1 MRISVDE
8 TTTQVLVKAYT
19 TLLLEDF
26 TMQVK
31 QRTARIKKATVY
43 WTYQDGEWQI
53 SFVQV
58 WGPVIRKS
66 DGAESSQ
73 HVSESTKPA
82 GADGSAYGVITP
94 REIVEVALANVPD
107 WKPEINETKYPRTA
121 KLKSS
126 L

>member
-1 MRISVDE
+1 MQITVSE

-19 TLLLEDF
+19 TLLLDDF

-31 QRTARIKKATVY
+31 QKTARIKKATVY
-43 WTYQDGEWQI
+43 WFYYQGRWEI
-53 SFVQV
+53 SFVQI

-82 GADGSAYGVITP
+82 GTDGSAYGILTP
-94 REIVEVALANVPD
+94 PEIVEAALANIPD
-107 WKPEINETKYPRTA
+107 WVPQVTETTYPRIST
-121 KLKSS
+121 LKSS

>member
-1 MRISVDE
+1 MRITVDE

-26 TMQVK
+26 TMQVGR
-31 QRTARIKKATVY
+31 RTARIKKATVHWMY
-43 WTYQDGEWQI
+43 LNGGWQI
-53 SFVQV
+53 DFVHV

-73 HVSESTKPA
+73 HVSEGTRPA
-82 GADGSAYGVITP
+82 GADGSAYGVVTP
-94 REIVEVALANVPD
+94 QEIVDVALANTPD
-107 WKPEINETKYPRTA
+107 WIPEINGTTYPRTA

>member
-1 MRISVDE
+1 MRITVDE

-26 TMQVK
+26 TMQVR

-43 WTYQDGEWQI
+43 WTYLDGRWQI

-66 DGAESSQ
+66 DGAESSR
-73 HVSESTKPA
+73 HVSEATRPA
-82 GADGSAYGVITP
+82 GAEGSAHGLITP
-94 REIVEVALANVPD
+94 QEIVDAALANTPD
-107 WKPEINETKYPRTA
+107 WVPEINGTKYPRTA
-121 KLKSS
+121 KLRSS

>member
-1 MRISVDE
+1 MHITAGE

-43 WTYQDGEWQI
+43 WFYHAGEWTI
-53 SFVQV
+53 GFVQL

-82 GADGSAYGVITP
+82 GTDGAAYGIVTP
-94 REIVEVALANVPD
+94 PEIVEAALANTPD
-107 WKPEINETKYPRTA
+107 WVPRINATKYPRIQT
-121 KLKSS
+121 LKNS

>member
-1 MRISVDE
+1 MRTTVDG

-19 TLLLEDF
+19 TLLIEDF
-26 TMQVK
+26 SMQVK
-31 QRTARIKKATVY
+31 QRTARIKKATVHWIY
-43 WTYQDGEWQI
+43 LDGGWQI

-58 WGPVIRKS
+58 WGPAIRKS

-73 HVSESTKPA
+73 HVSEATKPA
-82 GADGSAYGVITP
+82 GAEGSAYGVVTP
-94 REIVEVALANVPD
+94 QEIVDVALANTPD
-107 WKPEINETKYPRTA
+107 WIPEINGTKYPRTA

>member
-1 MRISVDE
+1 VRITVDQ

-43 WTYQDGEWQI
+43 WTYLDGGWQI
-53 SFVQV
+53 SFVQI

-66 DGAESSQ
+66 DGAESSR
-73 HVSESTKPA
+73 HISEATRPA
-82 GADGSAYGVITP
+82 DADGSAYGLVTP
-94 REIVEVALANVPD
+94 QEIVDVALANTPD
-107 WKPEINETKYPRTA
+107 WIPEINGTKYPRTA

>member
-1 MRISVDE
+1 MRITVSE

-31 QRTARIKKATVY
+31 QKTARIKKATVY
-43 WTYQDGEWQI
+43 WMYQYGEWHI

-58 WGPVIRKS
+58 WGPIIRKS
-66 DGAESSQ
+66 DGAESSR
-73 HVSESTKPA
+73 HVSEATKPA
-82 GADGSAYGVITP
+82 GTDGSAYGVVTP
-94 REIVEVALANVPD
+94 QEIVDVALANTPD
-107 WKPEINETKYPRTA
+107 WIPEINGTKYPRIA
-121 KLKSS
+121 KLKTS

>member
-1 MRISVDE
+1 VRITVDE

-19 TLLLEDF
+19 TLLIEDF

-31 QRTARIKKATVY
+31 RRTARIKKATVHWIY
-43 WTYQDGEWQI
+43 ADGGWEI
-53 SFVQV
+53 SFVHV

-73 HVSESTKPA
+73 HVSETTKPA
-82 GADGSAYGVITP
+82 GTDGSAYGVVTP
-94 REIVEVALANVPD
+94 REIVDVALANTPD
-107 WKPEINETKYPRTA
+107 WKPRINGTKYPRTSR
-121 KLKSS
+121 LKNS